1 MSDTTRDGLADRF
14 EENRP
19 RLRALAYRTLGSATE
34 ADDAVQE
41 TWLRLD
47 RAGAGEVDNLPA
59 WLTTVCG
66 RICLDMLRSRATR
79 REQPLSE
86 INDPPSAVESVL
98 ADEVEA
104 ALLIVL
110 GTLAPAER
118 LAFVLHDLFAV
129 SFDEIAV
136 VVGRTPQT
144 SRQLASRARRRVR
157 AAAPAATEP
166 RGRAVVDA
174 FLSASRGGDL
184 GALLELLDPDVVLR
198 ATGEAA
204 RLDAQGEKRGAE
216 VVARY
221 FAGKAQAAVP
231 ALVDGAWGFAV
242 FIGGELRVAV
252 AMEIKN
258 GQILGLAAAS
268 SPAALAGP
276 TVTPL

>member
-19 RLRALAYRTLGSATE
+19 RLRALAYRTLGSAAE

-66 RICLDMLRSRATR
+66 RICLDMLRSRTTR

-136 VVGRTPQT
+136 VVGRTPQA

-204 RLDAQGEKRGAE
+204 RLDAQGERRGAE

-258 GQILGLAAAS
+258 GQILGLTAAS
-268 SPAALAGP
+268 SPAALAGL